1 MLRSMTGFGRAE
13 AAPGDKI
20 ITVELKSL
28 NGKQLELNLKMPQ
41 SLKPYEFEIR
51 SLMQQSI
58 LRGSLEVTV
67 TIKQNGSTKPVS
79 VNNDLA
85 RQYYHSIRDLARE
98 LQLPETDLL
107 GALLRLPD
115 VISPAS
121 EQLTETEWFQI
132 LQVMTDAVRDL
143 DLHRKDEG
151 AMLEQDLRLRID
163 QILSYRDQVIK
174 LEPQRREKMKQR
186 LENLLHE
193 HVGKENTDPNRLEQ
207 ELVYYIEKI
216 DISEELT
223 RLASHCRY
231 FRDILA
237 EEDSAKGKKLGFVI
251 QEIGREINT
260 TGSKASDADIQ
271 QWVVLMKDELEKAK
285 EQVLNVL

>member
-1 MLRSMTGFGRAE
+1 MTGFGRSE
-13 AAPGDKI
+13 AATGDKV

-41 SLKPYEFEIR
+41 SLKAYEFEIR
-51 SLMQQSI
+51 SLMQQSL

-67 TIKQNGSTKPVS
+67 NIKQNGSTKPVS

-143 DLHRKDEG
+143 DLHRRDEG

-163 QILSYRDQVIK
+163 QILSYREQVQK

-231 FRDILA
+231 FRDILG
-237 EEDSAKGKKLGFVI
+237 EEDPAKGKKLGFVL